1 MPATCSGH
9 AAARVFPHNKNK
21 MKSSQVLSSTCWSG
35 DGTSD
40 GAGRS
45 VSSEKWHGDED
56 SSDSNTSVGLSGLE
70 CGSLAGVGASVSAVL
85 STASVGSG
93 SFGDCGGGGS
103 VLHKA
108 ASCIKQNFDFNY
120 SLCTMTLTNSQ
131 LSVTHDTRTHFF
143 QWI

>member
-1 MPATCSGH
+1 
-9 AAARVFPHNKNK
+9 

-56 SSDSNTSVGLSGLE
+56 SSDSKTSVGLSGLE

-93 SFGDCGGGGS
+93 SCGDCGGGGSFECGGGS

-108 ASCIKQNFDFNY
+108 ASCIKRNFDFNLQPFIVY
-120 SLCTMTLTNSQ
+120 YHINKFTVVSHTRH
-131 LSVTHDTRTHFF
+131 THTHFF

>member
-1 MPATCSGH
+1 
-9 AAARVFPHNKNK
+9 

-45 VSSEKWHGDED
+45 VSSEKWHGDD
-56 SSDSNTSVGLSGLE
+56 SSDSKTSVGLSGLE

-93 SFGDCGGGGS
+93 SCGDCVGGGSFECGGGS